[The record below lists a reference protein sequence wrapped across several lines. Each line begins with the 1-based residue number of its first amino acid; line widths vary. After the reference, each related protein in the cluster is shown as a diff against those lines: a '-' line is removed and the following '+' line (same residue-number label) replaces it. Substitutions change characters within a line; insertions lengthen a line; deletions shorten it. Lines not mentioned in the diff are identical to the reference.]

1 MPRASGPKNR
11 NNGEWTEARYNSF
24 IKSLLRQ
31 GTRKWGPIN
40 SVKKKARVSRGVYE
54 CAHCKEHVPPTI
66 RVEGKAKRVQNICVD
81 HINPIIDPV
90 KGFLNWDDTIERM
103 FCEEDN
109 LQVLCK
115 ACHDI
120 KTTEEREIAKQRKK
134 NNNA

>member
-11 NNGEWTEARYNSF
+11 NNGEWTEARFKSF

-54 CAHCKEHVPPTI
+54 CACCKEHVPPTI
-66 RVEGKAKRVQNICVD
+66 KVEGKTRRSHNIFVD
-81 HINPIIDPV
+81 HIDPIIDPRT
-90 KGFLNWDDTIERM
+90 GFVNWDDTINRM

-109 LQVLCK
+109 LQLLCK
-115 ACHDI
+115 NCHDK
-120 KTTEEREIAKQRKK
+120 KTAEERELVKQRNK
-134 NNNA
+134 NNG